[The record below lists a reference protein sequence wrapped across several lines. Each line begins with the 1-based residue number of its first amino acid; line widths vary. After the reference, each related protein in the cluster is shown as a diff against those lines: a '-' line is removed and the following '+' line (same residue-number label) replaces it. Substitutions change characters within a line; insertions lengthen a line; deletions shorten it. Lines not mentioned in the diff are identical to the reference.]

1 MVINCVVPGCTA
13 KTRKGQAV
21 SFHHLPVKHLE
32 RCKQWLRAINHP
44 KFRGDTNMEKMKNLR
59 VCSRHFKLEDY
70 EPNVLGMK
78 RIALKD
84 TAIPSIFTFPDDEQ
98 PGPSG
103 SKRIRLETPI
113 TSNPLV
119 SSSED
124 EEQLLLTSTPIKN
137 PASGQEQFSP
147 GGLNTSVS
155 SIETVGETDES
166 YHAELTITLSSTS
179 SSDDEGGKD
188 WREKKIIVSE
198 SSLMSLF
205 KFCQMCGKPILS
217 KKIVD
222 FGAKRKVDWT
232 CLGGDSGTWT
242 SSSDM

>member
-1 MVINCVVPGCTA
+1 MVLNCFVPRCTA

-44 KFRGDTNMEKMKNLR
+44 KFREDTDMGNLKNLR

-78 RIALKD
+78 RITLKD
-84 TAIPSIFTFPDDEQ
+84 TAIPSIFTFPEDEQ
-98 PGPSG
+98 PGPSVR
-103 SKRIRLETPI
+103 KRIRRKTPI
-113 TSNPLV
+113 ASNPLV

-124 EEQLLLTSTPIKN
+124 EEQLLLTSTPVKI

-147 GGLNTSVS
+147 GGLNTSAG
-155 SIETVGETDES
+155 SI
-166 YHAELTITLSSTS
+166 AELTVTLSSTS

-188 WREKKIIVSE
+188 WREKKIIVNE

-222 FGAKRKVDWT
+222 FGAKREVDWT
-232 CLGGDSGTWT
+232 CLGGHSGTWT
-242 SSSDM
+242 SSHDM